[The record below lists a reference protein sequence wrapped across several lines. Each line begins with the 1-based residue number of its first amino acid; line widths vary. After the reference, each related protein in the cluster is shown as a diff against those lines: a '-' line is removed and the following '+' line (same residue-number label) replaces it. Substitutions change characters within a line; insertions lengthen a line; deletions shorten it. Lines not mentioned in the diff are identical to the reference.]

1 MRPNNLLTTLL
12 YALLV
17 ALIFIAVYK
26 GCQMQRYQ
34 QTKAEQDAQLREAQ
48 QATGYYDQDSSE
60 YGSSYVGEADTLNSL
75 APTQADRQSANRDG
89 IEDEDA
95 GTAGTG
101 TTTGAAQRPARNANT
116 NTRPGTTT
124 NTNSRPAGATT
135 TTKGATTETADAPAT
150 PTRNVPRVNRDTR
163 YSVVAGTFSKMDGA
177 RRRLEEV
184 IKMGYTNA
192 EIGKINNGAHA
203 VVVVKRT
210 NDLNEAIRLVD
221 RLEEKGM
228 DARVLRRD
236 Q

>member
-26 GCQMQRYQ
+26 ACQMQRAQ
-34 QTKAEQDAQLREAQ
+34 QTKAADDAELLRAQ
-48 QATGYYDQDSSE
+48 QEMGYYPQDSSE
-60 YGSSYVGEADTLNSL
+60 YGSSYAGEADTVNSL
-75 APTQADRQSANRDG
+75 APTNADRTSRVQDG
-89 IEDEDA
+89 IEDE
-95 GTAGTG
+95 G
-101 TTTGAAQRPARNANT
+101 
-116 NTRPGTTT
+116 
-124 NTNSRPAGATT
+124 
-135 TTKGATTETADAPAT
+135 AT
-150 PTRNVPRVNRDTR
+150 PTPAGQTAASPKADNTPTITVTRPAVTNTTAKSVPKINRNLR

-203 VVVVKRT
+203 VVIVKRT

-221 RLEEKGM
+221 KLEDKGM
-228 DARVLRRD
+228 DARVLKRE
-236 Q
+236 